1 MIRVKYL
8 LCVLLFVKL
17 ILIIL
22 YGIDYIWKI
31 NFDYTLYVTR
41 MFRLYPLFS
50 EFFKRI
56 FGLITTYPPMV

>member
-1 MIRVKYL
+1 M
-8 LCVLLFVKL
+8 
-17 ILIIL
+17 
-22 YGIDYIWKI
+22 WKI

-56 FGLITTYPPMV
+56 FELITTYPYVVWPKFKLPIHGLKFRILPTRG